1 MDLVTN
7 GMEFIISI
15 SAVASVPPRRPGA
28 SPESGE
34 ERKREREE
42 DSRRR
47 RQKEEWKSSRF
58 SVLVYISL
66 TGTLPPSAPLAT
78 RFRGLATC
86 TRETSPTIRL

>member
-34 ERKREREE
+34 ERKRERERE
-42 DSRRR
+42 RRTVEGEGR
-47 RQKEEWKSSRF
+47 KKSGRALGSPYSF
-58 SVLVYISL
+58 ISL
-66 TGTLPPSAPLAT
+66 
-78 RFRGLATC
+78 
-86 TRETSPTIRL
+86 